1 MNKTTNDEP
10 RKQIIGKKTEEE
22 RERYE
27 KTKRKREREKQIKG
41 ANGDCFFEGGP
52 MVFALFGTGEAGMV
66 IVYDVMGILRE
77 REGLGSGV
85 CRNKRGA

>member
-1 MNKTTNDEP
+1 
-10 RKQIIGKKTEEE
+10 
-22 RERYE
+22 
-27 KTKRKREREKQIKG
+27 
-41 ANGDCFFEGGP
+41 